1 MKMYRPHRLCP
12 RNSKPKEPSL
22 YRSLCVSI
30 LCMFLST
37 VMLVGTTMA
46 WFSDSLQTGVYTI
59 TSANFT
65 VTTFFCPDLA
75 GGSGANNWQR
85 LNPDNTTL
93 FGGGSLSSGSYQT
106 AYLKIVNASNID
118 LEYTLTITDEDTA
131 DGTGSTLPL
140 SLTFKEVDNEA
151 GLNSAFTSPGEN
163 TSTGTEIS
171 FTVPKATKEGEAT
184 TPTIK
189 YVALKLS
196 LNVTPTSSPDNEQIA
211 TQYKFGLRLA
221 ITQTDPTAQAAE
233 PESPVITDVNM
244 DIIGST
250 PSTPAPTVSNAAIG
264 GGEITSSDA
273 QPTPG
278 TNTTGSGTTDTEKT
292 PTPPETPS
300 GSTTGTEG
308 TTGTSESGDTGTT
321 GTTGITGA
329 PVSEPQ
335 AEEPTT

>member
-59 TSANFT
+59 SSANFT
-65 VTTFFCPDLA
+65 VTTFFCTDLA
-75 GGSGANNWQR
+75 DGSGPNNWQR
-85 LNPDNTTL
+85 LNPGNTTM
-93 FGGGSLSSGSYQT
+93 FGGGTLSSSSYQT
-106 AYLKIVNASNID
+106 AYLKIVNASDIG
-118 LEYTLTITDEDTA
+118 LKYTLSITGETTG
-131 DGTGSTLPL
+131 DGSPTPPL
-140 SLTFKEVDNEA
+140 SLAYKEVDNEA

-163 TSTGTEIS
+163 TFTDASTPI
-171 FTVPKATKEGEAT
+171 TVPAKSTKF
-184 TPTIK
+184 
-189 YVALKLS
+189 VALMLS
-196 LNVTPTSSPDNEQIA
+196 LTNEPPASTDSEQIA

-250 PSTPAPTVSNAAIG
+250 PSPLKTATPSTAN
-264 GGEITSSDA
+264 SSDEVTQ
-273 QPTPG
+273 QPADEDSSG
-278 TNTTGSGTTDTEKT
+278 TNNT
-292 PTPPETPS
+292 ETPS
-300 GSTTGTEG
+300 GSTGE
-308 TTGTSESGDTGTT
+308 TGTSESGDTGDTGPDT
-321 GTTGITGA
+321 GTPAAGSESESA
-329 PVSEPQ
+329 P
-335 AEEPTT
+335 APTT

>member
-59 TSANFT
+59 SSANFT
-65 VTTFFCPDLA
+65 VTTYFCSDLA
-75 GGSGANNWQR
+75 GENGSNNWQR
-85 LNPDNTTL
+85 LNPGNATM
-93 FGGGSLSSGSYQT
+93 FGGGSLSSASYQT

-171 FTVPKATKEGEAT
+171 FIVPKATTEGEVT
-184 TPTIK
+184 TPTEK

-196 LNVTPTSSPDNEQIA
+196 LNTSATGSDASSTNSEQKATP
-211 TQYKFGLRLA
+211 YKFSLQLK

-250 PSTPAPTVSNAAIG
+250 PSPLKTATPSTAN
-264 GGEITSSDA
+264 SSDEVTQ
-273 QPTPG
+273 QPADEDSSG
-278 TNTTGSGTTDTEKT
+278 TNNT
-292 PTPPETPS
+292 ETPS
-300 GSTTGTEG
+300 GSTTGT
-308 TTGTSESGDTGTT
+308 SESGDTDTT
-321 GTTGITGA
+321 SDTSGGNGDTTVTENG
-329 PVSEPQ
+329 SE
-335 AEEPTT
+335 T